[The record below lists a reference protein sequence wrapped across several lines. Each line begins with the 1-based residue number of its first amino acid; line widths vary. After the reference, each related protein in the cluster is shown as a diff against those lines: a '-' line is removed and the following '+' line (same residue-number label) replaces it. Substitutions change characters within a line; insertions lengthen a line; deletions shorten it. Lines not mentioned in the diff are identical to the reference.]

1 MSFGKISTL
10 YQDIWEISANENNI
24 FGLFTAHSFSNST
37 FFFYKR
43 SSLSVTKAITFATLA
58 TKHEIAIMNKLIEN
72 NLV

>member
-1 MSFGKISTL
+1 MKTIFLDSSHLILSQTL
-10 YQDIWEISANENNI
+10 
-24 FGLFTAHSFSNST
+24 LFLQ
-37 FFFYKR
+37 KGELR